1 MKRILITLCLLV
13 LTSTS
18 FAKEA
23 VPMADD
29 PALEARLM
37 KISKELRC
45 LVCQNETL
53 ADSHADLAKDLR
65 REVRELI
72 NQGKTDE
79 QIKVH
84 LTQRYGDFVL
94 YKPRVNAKTWL
105 LWFGPFAMLLG
116 ITVGVGIFLKKRRN
130 SLIETPLTPA
140 ESARIKSLLTAAS
153 SKESTSA

>member
-1 MKRILITLCLLV
+1 MKRILITLCLLI

-23 VPMADD
+23 IPMAED

-37 KISKELRC
+37 QISKELRC
-45 LVCQNETL
+45 MVCQNESL

-65 REVRELI
+65 REVRDLI
-72 NQGKTDE
+72 SQGKTDE
-79 QIKVH
+79 QIKVF

-105 LWFGPFAMLLG
+105 LWFGPFVMLLG
-116 ITVGVGIFLKKRRN
+116 IAIGVGIFLKKRRN
-130 SLIETPLTPA
+130 SLIEEPLTPA
-140 ESARIKSLLTAAS
+140 ESARIKSLLTEAS